1 MLESVHANNDLITPT
16 SISHSNLLHN
26 ILIINNEN
34 EILVD
39 SGIPRIFNVNISQV
53 SLNKGPY
60 NKYKFPGEDPPLSE
74 AGMMHISKIES
85 LEYLVNLFCGRLDP
99 GLKEEWDKLAG
110 RDISVPEISAAGM
123 QLTQYDIRQQ
133 CSLYK
138 KAREKESYVNNLSG
152 KFSPKNLNSM
162 PPISS
167 HPVDVFPSGLLQNE
181 VPKFQAPSSGLLFQ
195 FLLESGYE
203 I

>member
-26 ILIINNEN
+26 NLIINNEN

-53 SLNKGPY
+53 GLNKGPY
-60 NKYKFPGEDPPLSE
+60 DKYKFPREDPPLSE

-99 GLKEEWDKLAG
+99 GLKKEWDELVG

-123 QLTQYDIRQQ
+123 QLTQWG
-133 CSLYK
+133 
-138 KAREKESYVNNLSG
+138 N
-152 KFSPKNLNSM
+152 
-162 PPISS
+162 
-167 HPVDVFPSGLLQNE
+167 PVRL
-181 VPKFQAPSSGLLFQ
+181 VPCVSA
-195 FLLESGYE
+195 
-203 I
+203 